1 MVKRVNSYHLDH
13 LQHLETE
20 AIHVLREV
28 AAGFERP
35 ALLFSG
41 GKDSICLL
49 RLTEKAFGPSDI
61 PMPLLNID
69 TGHHFPELNEFRDRR
84 AKGLRAK
91 LIVRTVE
98 DAIAKGIA
106 EPVPGEVSRNRL
118 QIPTLLAAI
127 EEFRFDGCI
136 GGARRDEEKARA
148 KERFFS
154 FRDGFGQWDPKNQR
168 PEIWNLYN
176 ARLNPGEN
184 MRVFPLSNWTEMD
197 VWEYIRKER
206 LEVPSIYFSHRRQC
220 VRRQGQWLSVNDLV
234 PPKSGEQV
242 KDLAVRVRT
251 IGDIISTGCI
261 ESPAA
266 SVEDIIKEIAAAR
279 VTERG
284 SRADDKSS
292 EAAMEDRK
300 KAGYF

>member
-1 MVKRVNSYHLDH
+1 MRSYHLDH
-13 LQHLETE
+13 LQYLETE

-28 AAGFERP
+28 AAEFERP
-35 ALLFSG
+35 AILFSG
-41 GKDSICLL
+41 GKDSICIL
-49 RLTEKAFGPSDI
+49 RLAEKAFRPSDI
-61 PMPLLNID
+61 PMPFLNVE
-69 TGHHFPELNEFRDRR
+69 TGHEFPELLEFRDRR
-84 AKGLRAK
+84 AKELGAK

-98 DAIAKGIA
+98 DAIQKGLA
-106 EPVPGEVSRNRL
+106 HPSPGEISRNRL
-118 QIPTLLAAI
+118 QIPVLLAAV
-127 EEFRFDGCI
+127 EEFRFDCCI

-168 PEIWNLYN
+168 PEIWHLYN

-197 VWEYIRKER
+197 VWEYIKREK
-206 LEVPSIYFSHRRQC
+206 LEVPSIYFSHTRKC
-220 VRRQGQWLSVNDLV
+220 VRRGGQWLPVTDLL
-234 PPKSGEQV
+234 PPTAKDTV
-242 KDLAVRVRT
+242 KDLIVRVRT
-251 IGDIISTGCI
+251 IGDIISTGMV
-261 ESPAA
+261 ESPANTVA
-266 SVEDIIKEIAAAR
+266 DIIAEIAAAR